1 MTATPLNPSYNK
13 RNGRLML
20 ALVISLLALPF
31 AIAAGLYF
39 GGWKPARTTQHGQ
52 LVNPP
57 QTLPAAGLL
66 TPDGKALPTADLHGK
81 WLLVLSL
88 HGPCRAECT
97 QRIDEMRRI
106 QVSLNKEMGRLR
118 RVVLSERPNQPELAA
133 AAQRQPDLLLAA
145 AAADWLSSSE
155 NIDYRL
161 HIIDPL
167 GRRVMDYPAEVGARE
182 IRADLERLLKFAWT
196 G

>member
-1 MTATPLNPSYNK
+1 MTAATLPPPR

-20 ALVISLLALPF
+20 ALVASLLALPF

-39 GGWKPARTTQHGQ
+39 GGWKPARTIQHGQ
-52 LVNPP
+52 LFEAPLA
-57 QTLPAAGLL
+57 LPASGLIAA
-66 TPDGKALPTADLHGK
+66 DGHPLPTAELHGK
-81 WLLVLSL
+81 WLLILAVD
-88 HGPCRAECT
+88 GPCDQKCS

-118 RVVLSERPNQPELAA
+118 RVVLSETAGDPTLATA
-133 AAQRQPDLLLAA
+133 SRQQPDLLILGAPAGWLAG
-145 AAADWLSSSE
+145 SS
-155 NIDYRL
+155 NQQL

-167 GRRVMDYPAEVGARE
+167 GRRVIAYPAEVSAKEVRT
-182 IRADLERLLKFAWT
+182 DLDRLLKFAWT